1 MNKYYYYYFIT
12 IILFIIYPLLTAQV
26 PFEYFELSS
35 LEPPQ
40 TQSASAFSEP
50 SLMPP
55 HLFLDSQT
63 QAAGDLTLSE
73 PFAPPVGNHIRRR
86 VYSHI
91 EVKDDSRLI
100 YIVPDPSPC
109 VPWKKKK
116 APKDYVLHRSALV
129 YRESDGVNAMD
140 IPGDFP
146 EMLITSFQSYHE
158 ADNTPAN
165 EVTLLKCPDDTYA
178 VSSSARSKYRF
189 EYETVSLPGASEPK
203 AAEFFIGK
211 KCSPSAK
218 ETADVERLLEELVKN
233 APALADIRKKKNP
246 IYELIRYF
254 QSFSSEHLTGVTD
267 DSAVSMELVQQ
278 MLWEKKGLCRH
289 RAIMMVLAARA
300 MGCSARIAANEIH
313 AFVELKMDGHWYP
326 VELGGDARSLTIQPT
341 SPRLAAKTVSNYSF
355 LDDDKETAKTV
366 SNYSFVDDAK
376 ETGENHSGSPLTVEV
391 KVQKAGA
398 SGGSDTVDSVVAHGE
413 HVRFIPETRLP
424 VMTRDVD
431 IQFSGTFVNNL
442 GLPLRGREILV
453 ELSRG
458 ERRVSLQVRTEA
470 DGKCRFT
477 VRLPADW
484 PLGATN
490 VSWTALE
497 KNRRAGE

>member
-1 MNKYYYYYFIT
+1 MNKYYYFIT
-12 IILFIIYPLLTAQV
+12 IIIFIIYPLLTAQV

-40 TQSASAFSEP
+40 IQSASAFSEP

-116 APKDYVLHRSALV
+116 TPKGYALHRSALV

-140 IPGDFP
+140 IPGDSP

-158 ADNTPAN
+158 VDNTPAN

-233 APALADIRKKKNP
+233 APALADIRKKKDP

-254 QSFSSEHLTGVTD
+254 QSFSSEHLTEVTD

-355 LDDDKETAKTV
+355 
-366 SNYSFVDDAK
+366 VDDAK
-376 ETGENHSGSPLTVEV
+376 ETAENHSESPLAVEV

-398 SGGSDTVDSVVAHGE
+398 SGSSDTADRVVAHGE
-413 HVRFIPETRLP
+413 HVSFIPETRLP

-442 GLPLRGREILV
+442 GLPLRGREILI

-484 PLGATN
+484 PLGATD
-490 VSWTALE
+490 VSWTALK
-497 KNRRAGE
+497 KNRRADE